1 MAEVASHLPA
11 DDFAFQ
17 QSSPHSLRGTFS
29 SPPAAPLSA
38 ELNPTFDFNSPSP
51 EAGDDAHQDIGL
63 TQISLEDRRTSAVSS
78 VSAFPGS
85 VLYNEPLE
93 ELRTPSRSARP
104 QNIKHDSFESFV
116 SMSSRRREHAAAFRN
131 PSSVRALQMN
141 DGDETESVT
150 PHRRSGSQFSVRS
163 HGNAQSAHTS
173 PSKRFSRSSQSSPL
187 KNGSKLKKE
196 FPLVLLHCTLLP
208 PACGSLLPNLDT
220 DLFGALLPEA
230 YRKRW
235 TALQDR
241 FAMAEVKTRGVL
253 IPHPQEDYE
262 LLEERLLE
270 SLELEKPRIRSS
282 HFLHRDAAGPD
293 SGFES
298 ESQTDEEGEDNLA
311 HDLQCPDCGKGI
323 DLPRERKWETK
334 VYAANG
340 LMRAGAWAAAWRE
353 MEKVDV
359 EIGLWMPEDVRQEV
373 NARLDAIK
381 ACEHDPDPE
390 RQPFDDELQDS
401 RQREIYGAARHANHY
416 SGPSAPGVD
425 QENVSFTTF
434 SNQSV
439 AHEKGAGLLAHLER
453 GSAILFKD
461 QRNVL
466 ILLLSIM
473 IMYVLTGTN
482 APSSESR
489 SSSTAGPSDLQVATM
504 TVTSTAIFT
513 TTTSLADETSTTT
526 PLAYSVGTTVPSRFS
541 TTLVDEKSSQDA
553 SNLRTNLQNLA
564 EAIIP
569 ESAESLDQD
578 EQ

>member
-1 MAEVASHLPA
+1 MAKVASHLPA
-11 DDFAFQ
+11 DEFAFQ
-17 QSSPHSLRGTFS
+17 QSSPHSLRDTFS

-38 ELNPTFDFNSPSP
+38 EFNPAFDFISPSP
-51 EAGDDAHQDIGL
+51 EAGDDAHQDLGL
-63 TQISLEDRRTSAVSS
+63 TQTSLESRRASAVSS
-78 VSAFPGS
+78 VSTFPGS

-93 ELRTPSRSARP
+93 ELRTPSRSTRP

-116 SMSSRRREHAAAFRN
+116 SSSSRRREHAAAFRN

-141 DGDETESVT
+141 DGDEISVT
-150 PHRRSGSQFSVRS
+150 PPRRSGSQFSVRS
-163 HGNAQSAHTS
+163 HGSAQSAQTS

-208 PACGSLLPNLDT
+208 PACGPLLPNLDT

-235 TALQDR
+235 AALQDR

-282 HFLHRDAAGPD
+282 HFLRRDAAGPD

-298 ESQTDEEGEDNLA
+298 ESQTDEESEDNLA
-311 HDLQCPDCGKGI
+311 HNLQCPDCGKGI
-323 DLPRERKWETK
+323 DLPRERKWEIK

-381 ACEHDPDPE
+381 ACEHDSEPE
-390 RQPFDDELQDS
+390 RQPFEDELQDS
-401 RQREIYGAARHANHY
+401 RQREIYGAARHADPY
-416 SGPSAPGVD
+416 SGPSASGVA
-425 QENVSFTTF
+425 QENGPSTTL
-434 SNQSV
+434 NQSV
-439 AHEKGAGLLAHLER
+439 AHEKGAGLLAYVDR
-453 GSAILFKD
+453 GLAVLLKD

-466 ILLLSIM
+466 ILLLSIL

-482 APSSESR
+482 GTTSTSMPSTTVGSEAP
-489 SSSTAGPSDLQVATM
+489 PVATM
-504 TVTSTAIFT
+504 TVTSTATFHSRASLANELSSA
-513 TTTSLADETSTTT
+513 TSLLDLPGTVDPPASST
-526 PLAYSVGTTVPSRFS
+526 ASVDQESSVDPM
-541 TTLVDEKSSQDA
+541 TLG
-553 SNLRTNLQNLA
+553 TNLQNLA
-564 EAIIP
+564 EAILP
-569 ESAESLDQD
+569 ESAESLEQD
-578 EQ
+578 ER

>member
-11 DDFAFQ
+11 DEVAFQ

-38 ELNPTFDFNSPSP
+38 EFNPTFNFNSPSP
-51 EAGDDAHQDIGL
+51 EAGDDAHQDVDL
-63 TQISLEDRRTSAVSS
+63 TQTSLEDRRTSAVSS
-78 VSAFPGS
+78 VSTFPGS
-85 VLYNEPLE
+85 ILYNGPLE
-93 ELRTPSRSARP
+93 ELRTPSRSPRP

-116 SMSSRRREHAAAFRN
+116 SSSSRRREHAAAFRN

-150 PHRRSGSQFSVRS
+150 PLRRSGSQFSVRS
-163 HGNAQSAHTS
+163 HGSAQSAHTS
-173 PSKRFSRSSQSSPL
+173 PSQRFSRSSQSSPL

-208 PACGSLLPNLDT
+208 PACGPLLPNLDT
-220 DLFGALLPEA
+220 DLFGVLLPEA

-235 TALQDR
+235 AALQDR

-282 HFLHRDAAGPD
+282 HFLRRDAAGPD

-311 HDLQCPDCGKGI
+311 HNLQCPDCGKGI
-323 DLPRERKWETK
+323 DLPRERKWEIK

-353 MEKVDV
+353 MEKVDI
-359 EIGLWMPEDVRQEV
+359 EIGLWMPQDVRQEV

-381 ACEHDPDPE
+381 ACEHDPEPE
-390 RQPFDDELQDS
+390 RQPFEDELQDS
-401 RQREIYGAARHANHY
+401 RQREIYGAARHPDPY
-416 SGPSAPGVD
+416 SGPSASGVA
-425 QENVSFTTF
+425 QENVPFTTL
-434 SNQSV
+434 NQSV
-439 AHEKGAGLLAHLER
+439 AHEKGAGLLAYVDR
-453 GSAILFKD
+453 GLAVLLKD

-466 ILLLSIM
+466 ILLLSIL

-482 APSSESR
+482 GTTSTSMPSTTVGSEAP
-489 SSSTAGPSDLQVATM
+489 PVATM
-504 TVTSTAIFT
+504 TVTSTATFFPSASLANELSSA
-513 TTTSLADETSTTT
+513 TSLTDLPGTVAPSASSTVLVNQESSLD
-526 PLAYSVGTTVPSRFS
+526 PL
-541 TTLVDEKSSQDA
+541 TLG
-553 SNLRTNLQNLA
+553 TNLQNLA
-564 EAIIP
+564 EATLP
-569 ESAESLDQD
+569 GAAEPLEQD
-578 EQ
+578 E